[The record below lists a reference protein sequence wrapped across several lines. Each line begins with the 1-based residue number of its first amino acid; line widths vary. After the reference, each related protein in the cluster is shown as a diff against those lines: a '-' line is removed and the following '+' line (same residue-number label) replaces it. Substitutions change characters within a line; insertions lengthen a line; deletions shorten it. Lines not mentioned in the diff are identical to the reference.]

1 MVLSIESS
9 DGYWIF
15 FNRKGEE
22 ISEPMNTEEA
32 IAQIWSI
39 KSARR

>member
-1 MVLSIESS
+1 MTMSIEAQN
-9 DGYWIF
+9 GYWIF